1 MGLGEMERNMNTQEF
16 KEMLD
21 EQMERLINFYKYEEK
36 AGVRKPEP
44 KSLLTKHK
52 QKLREEQ
59 MNRGK

>member
-1 MGLGEMERNMNTQEF
+1 MNKHDF
-16 KEMLD
+16 REMLD
-21 EQMERLINFYKYEEK
+21 GQMERLINFYKYEEK
-36 AGVRKPEP
+36 VGVRKPEP